1 MVAYRG
7 GTRVARLV
15 PRRVGHRVTRSLGP
29 ILRRLLPRA
38 AAQVG
43 RNAERIAGRPLND
56 AERRSHV
63 EATLGSYATY
73 WFDALRG
80 MRAGPGELDALI
92 DIDGVANLDAAV
104 ASGSGAVCVMAHLGN
119 WDHGGAWLAGRYPLT
134 VVAEELRPPE
144 LFEWFVELRRHHG
157 MEVVALGPAAAPAL
171 MRRLRSGGVI
181 GLLCDRDID
190 RSGIPVRL
198 LGEPT
203 TMSPGPATLALR
215 TGAAVLPTASVYV
228 PGGRVRGIIGE
239 PVTVAPSGSLRADV
253 AALTQAIADAL
264 GELIRRFP
272 DQWHVLQPTWP
283 TDQGYQGP
291 GRS

>member
-1 MVAYRG
+1 
-7 GTRVARLV
+7 
-15 PRRVGHRVTRSLGP
+15 
-29 ILRRLLPRA
+29 
-38 AAQVG
+38 
-43 RNAERIAGRPLND
+43 
-56 AERRSHV
+56 
-63 EATLGSYATY
+63 
-73 WFDALRG
+73 
-80 MRAGPGELDALI
+80 
-92 DIDGVANLDAAV
+92 
-104 ASGSGAVCVMAHLGN
+104 
-119 WDHGGAWLAGRYPLT
+119 
-134 VVAEELRPPE
+134 
-144 LFEWFVELRRHHG
+144 

-215 TGAAVLPTASVYV
+215 TGAAVLPTASVDV

-283 TDQGYQGP
+283 TDQGYRGP